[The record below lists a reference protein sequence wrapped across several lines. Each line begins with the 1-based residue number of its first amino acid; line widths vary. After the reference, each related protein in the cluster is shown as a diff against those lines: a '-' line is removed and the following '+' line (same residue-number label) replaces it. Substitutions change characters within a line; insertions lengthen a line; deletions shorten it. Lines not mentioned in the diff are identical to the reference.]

1 MPKLLQINVCNNI
14 FSTGKIVSEIGEAA
28 INSGWES
35 YIAYGREYIPS
46 PNVDIKIGNKAEQIL
61 HVLESRIFDN
71 TGLGYSSY
79 LATRQLIK
87 EIKKIKPDIIHLHV
101 LSGYYVNIRVLISY
115 LSKLSLPIVWTFHSC
130 WEFTGHC
137 THFDYER
144 CFKWKEQCQNCPLYK
159 EYPQS
164 WFRDNSSNNYLTKK
178 RLFTSLNNLHVVT
191 VSKWLKEQVEESF
204 FKGCDITYIYNGI
217 DTDLFRPL
225 RQQEE
230 LKKKFGLDGEKVL
243 LALSSMWLPKKGIND
258 YLELA
263 RRLENNDVKVVLVG
277 YTPDHPNE
285 MPKNIMAMPVTT
297 NRQQLVELYN
307 AADILLNLS
316 YEESFGLTTVEG
328 LACGT
333 PAIVYNRT
341 ASPELVDESTG
352 IVVNAGEIDTLVQA
366 VNSLLDKGKDCFT
379 EACRKRAEE
388 QFDKKKS
395 YSKYI
400 NLYNKLTNVRI

>member
-71 TGLGYSSY
+71 TGFGYSSY
-79 LATRQLIK
+79 LATRQLIR

-101 LSGYYVNIRVLISY
+101 LSGYYVNIRVLINY
-115 LSKLSLPIVWTFHSC
+115 LSKLSVPIVWTFHSC

-144 CFKWKEQCQNCPLYK
+144 CFKWKEQCHNCPLYK

-164 WFRDNSSNNYLTKK
+164 WFRDNSSNIFLTKK
-178 RLFTSLNNLHVVT
+178 RLFTSLNNLHVVA

-217 DTDLFRPL
+217 DIDLFKPL
-225 RQQEE
+225 KKQEE
-230 LKKKFGLDGEKVL
+230 LKKKFGLEGKKVL

-277 YTPDHPNE
+277 YTPDHPSE
-285 MPKNIMAMPVTT
+285 MPQNIVAMPVTT

-352 IVVNAGEIDTLVQA
+352 IVVNAGEIDSLVNA
-366 VNSLLDKGKDCFT
+366 VSSLLEKGKDNFI

-388 QFDKKKS
+388 EFDKKKS
-395 YSKYI
+395 NSKYI
-400 NLYNKLTNVRI
+400 NLYNKLTNVSI